1 MGSVFGVGTGRTKGA
16 DVVGREGWTGR
27 EAMYDGT
34 MLVVVVDEEVG

>member
-1 MGSVFGVGTGRTKGA
+1 MFGVGTGRTNGA

-34 MLVVVVDEEVG
+34 MLLMVVVEVVG